1 MVQSISFYAIQLTS
15 CRTIWGNLTGYVH
28 TFPNLG
34 LRDCAL
40 QFGYDFALWAVRFSI
55 SLRILRVVNNS
66 SLFSSSIKFLVVRII
81 GFEGSICKFFNIL
94 FLFSYGLP
102 LNLLASLL
110 VFWACNLAM
119 SRPRGGVEIS
129 KKFTCSFIVISGQA
143 HSVHFGISFIIACL
157 LGRLG
162 FS

>member
-1 MVQSISFYAIQLTS
+1 MHEVECVTWHLTLSRKTVYQKIALYDCTNNVFTVKAQTLKLRKRSKKESKGPMVQLIPFYSIHLTS

-55 SLRILRVVNNS
+55 SLSILRVVSNS

-81 GFEGSICKFFNIL
+81 GFSGSICKFLIFC
-94 FLFSYGLP
+94 FYFR
-102 LNLLASLL
+102 
-110 VFWACNLAM
+110 M
-119 SRPRGGVEIS
+119 
-129 KKFTCSFIVISGQA
+129 
-143 HSVHFGISFIIACL
+143 ACL
-157 LGRLG
+157 LTYKPVY
-162 FS
+162 